1 MATGA
6 VDQKTRASSR
16 REPRPKTPQRWWQWI
31 LLYPAFAVALIT
43 AGPQWIDKGRAL
55 ALGVKGGSA
64 AEAEKQAQLWRKN
77 LSCSAAP
84 FAWFNTPS
92 TVKVDA
98 TICDSGDIF
107 VRASAPDNS
116 NYFKW
121 VPLEDVLRSAGQS
134 GGLIP
139 AAHAATLSASLGRP
153 GRPAPSSMFKL
164 AQGQANIICQKF
176 IDDRHILRRVQT
188 PQGCFD
194 EVIDTFNGSVVS
206 RNPAPCT
213 PQC

>member
-6 VDQKTRASSR
+6 FDQKTRASSK
-16 REPRPKTPQRWWQWI
+16 REAKPKSPQRWWQWI

-55 ALGVKGGSA
+55 ALGIKGGSA
-64 AEAEKQAQLWRKN
+64 SEAEKQALLWRKN

-84 FAWFNTPS
+84 FAWFNNPS
-92 TVKVDA
+92 NIKVDA
-98 TICDSGDIF
+98 TICDSGDIL
-107 VRASAPDNS
+107 VRANTPENAQF
-116 NYFKW
+116 FKW
-121 VPLEDVLRSAGQS
+121 LPLDDVVRTAGQ

-139 AAHAATLSASLGRP
+139 AAHAATLSARVT
-153 GRPAPSSMFKL
+153 PAREAAAKQIFQL
-164 AQGQANIICQKF
+164 AQGQATVICQHMM
-176 IDDRHILRRVQT
+176 DDRRLLRRVQT

-194 EVIDTFNGSVVS
+194 EVIDTYNGSVVS
-206 RNPAPCT
+206 RTPAPCN